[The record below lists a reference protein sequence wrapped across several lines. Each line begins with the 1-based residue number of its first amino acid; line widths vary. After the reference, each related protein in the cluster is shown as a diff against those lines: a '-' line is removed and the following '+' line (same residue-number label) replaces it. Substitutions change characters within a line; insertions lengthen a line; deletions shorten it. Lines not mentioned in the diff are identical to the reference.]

1 MRRGERVGKVGV
13 PTRCGEPGPGGRP
26 AEVFLDI
33 SGQPRDL
40 FGLILSGNRDQD
52 RLVEAATDEF
62 HPAAFGQFFQAGK
75 ILRPMFLNPA
85 EQRAGIVQAET
96 NSGMLF
102 EVLKEGKVAGGVS
115 LFEDML
121 EIAAGLL
128 RVNEQSEMELL
139 RHGGSFCYLTSV

>member
-1 MRRGERVGKVGV
+1 MRRGERVGKVGL
-13 PTRCGEPGPGGRP
+13 PNRLGEPRPGRRP
-26 AEVFLDI
+26 AEVVLDI
-33 SGQPRDL
+33 SGKPGDL
-40 FGLILSGNRDQD
+40 FALILSGNRDQD

-121 EIAAGLL
+121 EIAARLV
-128 RVNEQSEMELL
+128 RVNEQSEMEFL
-139 RHGGSFCYLTSV
+139 RHGSSFFSLTS